1 MESIDA
7 KAIYLKNY
15 SKLHPLRHN
24 HPHKKYEQTQNS
36 PTRLNT
42 EHYATQHR
50 TEKTKHLK
58 NYMSLAEQTAFNLSA
73 LPSSSSNSVAVKEKN
88 ILLKI
93 AEAKAK
99 KNSKIKK

>member
-1 MESIDA
+1 
-7 KAIYLKNY
+7 
-15 SKLHPLRHN
+15 
-24 HPHKKYEQTQNS
+24 
-36 PTRLNT
+36 
-42 EHYATQHR
+42 
-50 TEKTKHLK
+50 
-58 NYMSLAEQTAFNLSA
+58 MSLAEQTAFNFSA

>member
-50 TEKTKHLK
+50 T
-58 NYMSLAEQTAFNLSA
+58 
-73 LPSSSSNSVAVKEKN
+73 
-88 ILLKI
+88 
-93 AEAKAK
+93 
-99 KNSKIKK
+99 